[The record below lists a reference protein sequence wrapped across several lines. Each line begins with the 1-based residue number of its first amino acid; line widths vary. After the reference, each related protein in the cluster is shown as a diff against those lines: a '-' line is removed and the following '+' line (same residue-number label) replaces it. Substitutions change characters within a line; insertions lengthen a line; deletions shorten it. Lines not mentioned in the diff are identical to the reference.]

1 MKRRMIMF
9 CKNCGTP
16 LADDAKFCGKC
27 GTATANA
34 AAPVP
39 NAAPVVNP
47 TVAPTYVAPQEP
59 TYTQAPP
66 AAPVYTQAPPAA
78 PVYAQ
83 APAPQKEPNPMFAKF
98 VAIITQVWKSPTT
111 SVAESTKSNTHE
123 WSLFAAIG
131 VLLYALSNAIVGVA
145 SMGGYYPFLPMLGIG
160 ILVGAAAYGL
170 TALGVWVLVA
180 KIFKKQA
187 SFIQALNVAAVAL
200 LPLAA
205 IQVVNILVGLIYSPL
220 VTAFTVSA
228 LIMSAMLLYIG
239 IQKFDKLE
247 KSPFYAYSIMAAAVV
262 VSVSIVSILYDVVFQ
277 SAMTVGNIIGSL
289 F

>member
-34 AAPVP
+34 AAPVQ

-83 APAPQKEPNPMFAKF
+83 APAPQKEPNPMFA
-98 VAIITQVWKSPTT
+98 
-111 SVAESTKSNTHE
+111 
-123 WSLFAAIG
+123 
-131 VLLYALSNAIVGVA
+131 
-145 SMGGYYPFLPMLGIG
+145 
-160 ILVGAAAYGL
+160 
-170 TALGVWVLVA
+170 
-180 KIFKKQA
+180 
-187 SFIQALNVAAVAL
+187 
-200 LPLAA
+200 
-205 IQVVNILVGLIYSPL
+205 
-220 VTAFTVSA
+220 
-228 LIMSAMLLYIG
+228 
-239 IQKFDKLE
+239 
-247 KSPFYAYSIMAAAVV
+247 
-262 VSVSIVSILYDVVFQ
+262 
-277 SAMTVGNIIGSL
+277 
-289 F
+289 